1 MKVIGNTLVADVGC
15 YLIKGENEIA
25 ESLTMPQGYDYSEWS
40 EITIEE
46 YNKRFEIVK
55 EEVKDEETMELAQ
68 GEQ

>member
-1 MKVIGNTLVADVGC
+1 MKVIGNTLVADEGC

-46 YNKRFEIVK
+46 YNKRFEHY
-55 EEVKDEETMELAQ
+55 EETMELA
-68 GEQ
+68 